1 MSSNLTQRTQVE
13 RTIGGKTLT
22 IETGLLAKQA
32 SGAVVVRIGDTMTLV
47 AVVAAPGREG
57 LDFFPLQV
65 DYREKTYAAGKFP
78 GGFIKREGRPTTK
91 EILTSRLIDRPIRP
105 LFPETYRDEVQ
116 IQAGPISADRM
127 NDPDVPSM
135 VGASAALMLSGVP
148 FLGPI
153 GAVRIG
159 RIDGQFIAFPTAEE
173 LETSDLD
180 LVVASTDKA
189 IVMIEGFGEELPENE
204 MAEAILEAHRLNQ
217 EIIAL
222 QKELAAAVGLPA
234 RETPAATPDPLRQTI
249 YARYGEQLRQAKQ
262 IMMKAERNAATRAL
276 LETVTKELMPAD
288 GAAAPGTGPAAESPP
303 PGSEGT
309 PDAGHGAEAAPSPV
323 PADTPVTPA
332 RIKAAF
338 SAVEERVVRELILDG
353 KRPDGRGPRDLRSI
367 RCEVGLLPRAHGSAL
382 FQRGE
387 TQALVTTVLGTT
399 ADEQRVDGIMDEY
412 SKKFMLDYNM
422 PHFAV
427 GEVRPIRGPGR
438 REIGHGALAERSVAP
453 ILPGTAHFPYTI
465 RVVSDILESNGS
477 SSMASVC
484 GATLSLMDA
493 GVPISDPVGGIS
505 IGLVQD
511 EESGRHVLLTDII
524 GDEDH
529 FGDMDF
535 KVAGTQRGVT
545 GIQLDLKNH
554 GITEQIVRE
563 TLDQAREARLEILR
577 AMLRAIKRPREEIS
591 ANAPRLIQIQI
602 NPEKIGLVI
611 GPGGKTIRRLQDETG
626 AKIDIDDSGV
636 VTLSSQEAAGAE
648 AARDKIVA
656 MTEGV
661 QIGRIYEGR
670 VTSIKDF
677 GAFVE
682 ILPGKD
688 GLVHISEMSDGYV
701 SSVSDVC
708 RIGDQMLVKAI
719 AVDDQDRVKLS
730 RKAALAE
737 RGLPDELASRTRPP
751 GGGEPRSGGE
761 PRGGG
766 PGGPPRRPPQGDR
779 GGYGDR
785 GGDRGGP
792 PRGPSRP

>member
-1 MSSNLTQRTQVE
+1 MSSTLLSRKLVE
-13 RTIGGKTLT
+13 RTIGGKPIS
-22 IETGLLAKQA
+22 IETGHLAKQA
-32 SGAVVVRIGDTMTLV
+32 HGSVVVRIGDTMTLV

-57 LDFFPLQV
+57 LDFFPLTV

-105 LFPETYRDEVQ
+105 LFPDTYRDEVQ
-116 IQAGPISADRM
+116 IQAGPISADRS
-127 NDPDVPSM
+127 NDADVLSII
-135 VGASAALMLSGVP
+135 GASAALVLARVP
-148 FLGPI
+148 FNGPI
-153 GAVRIG
+153 GAIRIG
-159 RIDGQFIAFPTAEE
+159 RVEGQLVAFPTAEE
-173 LETSDLD
+173 LENSDLD
-180 LVVASTDKA
+180 LIVASTEKA
-189 IVMIEGFGEELPENE
+189 VVMIEGFGEELPEDE
-204 MAEAILEAHRLNQ
+204 MGDAIMTAHQLNQ
-217 EIIAL
+217 EVIAL
-222 QKELAAAVGLPA
+222 QKELVEALGFPPI
-234 RETPAATPDPLRQTI
+234 EHPAAQSDPLRQTI
-249 YARYGEQLRQAKQ
+249 YARYGEQFRQIKQ
-262 IMMKAERNAATRAL
+262 IVMKAERNAATKSL
-276 LETVTKELMPAD
+276 LETIIKELVPVE
-288 GAAAPGTGPAAESPP
+288 GATSAAPLTE
-303 PGSEGT
+303 
-309 PDAGHGAEAAPSPV
+309 AGHEGAGEHPGDEAAPRPV
-323 PADTPVTPA
+323 PADTPVTPS

-338 SAVEERVVRELILDG
+338 GSVEERIVRELILDG
-353 KRPDGRGPRDLRSI
+353 KRPDGRGPKDLRSI
-367 RCEVGLLPRAHGSAL
+367 KCEVGLLPRAHGSAL

-399 ADEQRVDGIMDEY
+399 ADEQRIDGIMDEY
-412 SKKFMLDYNM
+412 KKKFMLDYNM
-422 PHFAV
+422 PCFAV

-453 ILPGTAHFPYTI
+453 ILPPPARFPYTI

-477 SSMASVC
+477 SSLASVC

-511 EESGRHVLLTDII
+511 EHSGRHILLTDII

-545 GIQLDLKNH
+545 GIQLDLKNQ
-554 GITEQIVRE
+554 GITEEIIRE

-577 AMLRAIKRPREEIS
+577 AMLRSIKRPREEIS
-591 ANAPRLIQIQI
+591 PNAPRLIQIQI
-602 NPEKIGLVI
+602 NPEKIGMII
-611 GPGGKTIRRLQDETG
+611 GPGGKTIRRLQEETG
-626 AKIDIDDSGV
+626 AKIDIDDDGV
-636 VTLSSQEAAGAE
+636 VTLSSLEAAGAE

-661 QIGRIYEGR
+661 QLGRIYEGR
-670 VTSIKDF
+670 VTSIKEF

-688 GLVHISEMSDGYV
+688 GLVHISELSDGYV

-708 RIGDQMLVKAI
+708 RVGDVMLVKAI
-719 AVDDQDRVKLS
+719 AIDDQDRVKLS

-737 RGLPDELASRTRPP
+737 RGQPDELASRTRPP
-751 GGGEPRSGGE
+751 GAGGGGE
-761 PRGGG
+761 PRGPAGGG
-766 PGGPPRRPPQGDR
+766 PPPPRRPSGPPDRDRDR
-779 GGYGDR
+779 GGYGGGDRDR
-785 GGDRGGP
+785 GG